1 MTEHFQTRLADLCVA
16 ELRAACRLNQL
27 PESFD
32 AQQMRDDLTA
42 HYRAITDGILTDK

>member
-1 MTEHFQTRLADLCVA
+1 MTDHFRIRLAQLTLA

>member
-1 MTEHFQTRLADLCVA
+1 MPNHFQITLNQLTLA

-27 PESFD
+27 PESFN